1 MRIRLIEQTDVLAV
15 RLLARE
21 ASGENEAGLGFDD
34 LAFAESF
41 SKCFNGDLT
50 CFVCETEHG
59 ALIGFLLARID
70 GFRFAA
76 GLSTCC
82 EVVYVTPAK
91 RGSRA
96 PALLIDEFFRWSEI
110 VGARRKYLGINNALH
125 PDRTA
130 RFFER
135 YGARRVGVYLA
146 AD

>member
-1 MRIRLIEQTDVLAV
+1 MDV
-15 RLLARE
+15 RLLSASDYDEIRRLAVE
-21 ASGENEAGLGFDD
+21 AVDETEAGLGFDSG
-34 LAFAESF
+34 AFLESF
-41 SKCFNGDLT
+41 DRCCAGKLT
-50 CFVCETEHG
+50 CWVCEDEG
-59 ALIGFLLARID
+59 ALLGFLLARID

-76 GLSTCC
+76 GLAAVA
-82 EVVYVTPAK
+82 EVLYVTPAK

-125 PDRTA
+125 PERTA

>member
-1 MRIRLIEQTDVLAV
+1 MQV
-15 RLLARE
+15 RLLEQEDYLAMRFLARQ
-21 ASGENEAGLGFDD
+21 AAGENEAGLGFDD
-34 LAFAESF
+34 RAFDESF
-41 SKCFNGDLT
+41 DKCFNGDLT
-50 CFVCETEHG
+50 CFVCGDDE
-59 ALIGFLLARID
+59 ALVGFLLARID

>member
-1 MRIRLIEQTDVLAV
+1 MDVRLIHAEDYPALCHLAIS
-15 RLLARE
+15 AAAE
-21 ASGENEAGLGFDD
+21 SEAGLGFDEPS
-34 LAFAESF
+34 FRESF
-41 SKCFNGDLT
+41 TRCFTGDLT
-50 CFVCETEHG
+50 CWVCEDAG
-59 ALIGFLLARID
+59 IVGFMLARID

-76 GLSTCC
+76 GLATVA
-82 EVVYVTPAK
+82 EVLYVTPAK

-125 PDRTA
+125 PERTA

-146 AD
+146 VG